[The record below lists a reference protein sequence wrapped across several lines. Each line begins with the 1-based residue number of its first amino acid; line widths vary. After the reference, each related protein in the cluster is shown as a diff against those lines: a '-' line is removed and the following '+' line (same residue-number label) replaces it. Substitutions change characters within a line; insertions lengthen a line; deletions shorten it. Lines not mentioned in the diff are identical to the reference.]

1 MLVTS
6 RSNQGGVCPYENEDA
21 VELRVVPRRCRD
33 IRESAP
39 RMTPLSTVVHCRDN
53 NFHLVRL
60 LAASAVLLS
69 HSFPLSTGTVA
80 TEPLRALLGCTP
92 GSIAVDLFFTISGLL
107 VTMSLVRRNSVADFV
122 RARFFRIWP
131 ALTVAILL
139 AIFVVGPI
147 FTALPLAAY
156 FSAHDTWRYLA
167 KNLVLLHGIVYTLP
181 GVFDG
186 NPSPHAING
195 SLWTLPSEVRC
206 YLYLLAA
213 WIAVR
218 KLTSERVF
226 RLFATG
232 LWLALLCWHCWS
244 LGQSTLEQ
252 SPARLN
258 LMFASG
264 VALYLYR
271 DRVVLSWRGLGAVLA
286 ALALSTLDLKAFGV
300 VYVLALPY
308 IMLCLA
314 YLPRGR
320 ILGFNKLGDYSYG
333 VYVYAY
339 PIQQTLMCLV
349 PTLGPGA
356 LFAAAMPTTLALA
369 VLSWHFIEKPA
380 LRLARPARPTLAM
393 GPSAA

>member
-1 MLVTS
+1 VCPNENQDTVEQRALS
-6 RSNQGGVCPYENEDA
+6 RHARDVAGGV
-21 VELRVVPRRCRD
+21 RRM
-33 IRESAP
+33 IRLA
-39 RMTPLSTVVHCRDN
+39 TVAHGRDN

-69 HSFPLSTGTVA
+69 HSFPLATGSVA
-80 TEPLRALLGCTP
+80 TEPLRARLGCTP
-92 GSIAVDLFFTISGLL
+92 GSIAVALFFTISGLL

-131 ALTVAILL
+131 ALTAAIVL
-139 AIFVVGPI
+139 AIFVIGPI
-147 FTALPLAAY
+147 FTALPLPAY

-167 KNLVLLHGIVYTLP
+167 KNLVLLHGIAYTLP

-186 NPSPHAING
+186 NPPPHAVNG
-195 SLWTLPSEVRC
+195 SLWTLPSEVWC

-218 KLTSERVF
+218 KLTSEKVF
-226 RLFATG
+226 RIFVTA
-232 LWLALLCWHCWS
+232 LWLALLCWHCWAM
-244 LGQSTLEQ
+244 GHSTLEQ
-252 SPARLN
+252 SPPRLN
-258 LMFASG
+258 LMFTSG
-264 VALYLYR
+264 VAIYLYR
-271 DRVVLSWRGLGAVLA
+271 NSAVLSWRWLGAVIV
-286 ALALSTLDLKAFGV
+286 ALAVSTINQQAFGV

-308 IMLCLA
+308 IMLCLS

-320 ILGFNKLGDYSYG
+320 ILSFNKLGDYSYG
-333 VYVYAY
+333 VYVYAF

-349 PTLGPGA
+349 PTLGPAA

-380 LRLARPARPTLAM
+380 LRLARPARPSLAM
-393 GPSAA
+393 GASTA

>member
-1 MLVTS
+1 V
-6 RSNQGGVCPYENEDA
+6 QYENEDP
-21 VELRVVPRRCRD
+21 VELRERARRFRD
-33 IRESAP
+33 LGESAP
-39 RMTPLSTVVHCRDN
+39 GMIRFSTVVHGRDN

-60 LAASAVLLS
+60 LAASAVLVS
-69 HSFPLSTGTVA
+69 HSFPLSTGSVA

-131 ALTVAILL
+131 ALAVAILL
-139 AIFVVGPI
+139 AVFALGPI
-147 FTALPLAAY
+147 FTALPLATY
-156 FSAHDTWRYLA
+156 WSSHETWRYLA
-167 KNLVLLHGIVYTLP
+167 KNLVLLHGIAYTLP

-218 KLTSERVF
+218 KLTSERIF
-226 RLFATG
+226 RIFVTA
-232 LWLALLCWHCWS
+232 LWLALLGWHCWS
-244 LGQSTLEQ
+244 MGQSTLEL
-252 SPARLN
+252 SPPRLN

-264 VALYLYR
+264 VAIYLYR
-271 DRVVLSWRGLGAVLA
+271 DRAVLSWRWLGAVIV
-286 ALALSTLDLKAFGV
+286 ALALSAINQKAFGV

-314 YLPRGR
+314 YLPRGK

-356 LFAAAMPTTLALA
+356 LFAAAMPATLAMA

-380 LRLARPARPTLAM
+380 LRLARPARPTMAM
-393 GPSAA
+393 GASTA